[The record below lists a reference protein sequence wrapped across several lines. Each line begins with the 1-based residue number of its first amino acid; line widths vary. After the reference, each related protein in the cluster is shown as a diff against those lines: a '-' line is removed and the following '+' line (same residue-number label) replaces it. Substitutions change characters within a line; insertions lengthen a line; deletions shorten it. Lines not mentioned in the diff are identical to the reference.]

1 MYFTSKSQKGM
12 ESIQMYLHVFEYVEP
27 DDILNE
33 CIFWPWRQE
42 KSPDTICSETRYFF
56 AFKRR

>member
-1 MYFTSKSQKGM
+1 M